1 MKKVHGII
9 NLGYTREEVLDMTIS
24 LPSIYGFNI
33 ENIKE
38 KVEFYDSIGMHDLL
52 VVNTKNLMQSVALS
66 YARYKFYLSLGINI
80 SMDNYEKLFINNKVF
95 EKLYGIKKEEL
106 LNRYSYE
113 EYIESKE
120 KVKK

>member
-1 MKKVHGII
+1 
-9 NLGYTREEVLDMTIS
+9 MTIS

-80 SMDNYEKLFINNKVF
+80 SMDNYEKLFISNKVF